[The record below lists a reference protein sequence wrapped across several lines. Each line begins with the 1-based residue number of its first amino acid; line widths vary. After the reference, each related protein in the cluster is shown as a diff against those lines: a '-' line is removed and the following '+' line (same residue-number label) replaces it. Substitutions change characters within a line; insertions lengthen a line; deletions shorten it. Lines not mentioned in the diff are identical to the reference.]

1 MKKFGVSWP
10 EVLKCS
16 KFPERNDGENS
27 MCMQGP
33 GESHRPLSLPP
44 SSLNVLQ
51 TNPFIIKKV
60 QDIQEQL
67 KDKEGGLELK
77 DINRKN
83 FNKILQVLILC
94 APNLGVLGRN
104 FYLQLSCITKKTTK
118 VNLFE
123 SLAVLTNSK
132 NIQASGIF

>member
-1 MKKFGVSWP
+1 
-10 EVLKCS
+10 
-16 KFPERNDGENS
+16 
-27 MCMQGP
+27 MQGP

-83 FNKILQVLILC
+83 FNKILQVLILS
-94 APNLGVLGRN
+94 APNLEGLRRN
-104 FYLQLSCITKKTTK
+104 FYLQLPKLPKRH
-118 VNLFE
+118 
-123 SLAVLTNSK
+123 
-132 NIQASGIF
+132 

>member
-83 FNKILQVLILC
+83 FNKILQVLIFSSSKRMVYENFP
-94 APNLGVLGRN
+94 PNGQPFSR
-104 FYLQLSCITKKTTK
+104 QLLPYGGCT
-118 VNLFE
+118 
-123 SLAVLTNSK
+123 
-132 NIQASGIF
+132 QASLLP

>member
-1 MKKFGVSWP
+1 
-10 EVLKCS
+10 
-16 KFPERNDGENS
+16 
-27 MCMQGP
+27 MQGP

-83 FNKILQVLILC
+83 FNKILQVLILS
-94 APNLGVLGRN
+94 APNLKG
-104 FYLQLSCITKKTTK
+104 FYLQLSCITKNDTK
-118 VNLFE
+118 D
-123 SLAVLTNSK
+123 
-132 NIQASGIF
+132 